1 MTPAEPDNYHDPA
14 ENFPRPRNQS
24 ADGNWNPYESTWA
37 DTGPVIMQAQ
47 TVSALAIL
55 SMISGIVSIPLI
67 CLCFFAIPFSLFA
80 IVAGHISRSICRRS
94 QGRVTGDGMAIA
106 GLSLGYISLAIVIG
120 MFVFMFAAQSRFP
133 GGGPG
138 IPGPGI
144 PPQLTNE
151 TGAEETLDAAI
162 ASLSS
167 LASTGNSDAAVKLAA
182 HLQASLHD
190 IAQQLQDAHSSPAD
204 EGADPS
210 LIAENDPTAES
221 TSVVA
226 ELPEAAGD
234 SELQR
239 ALQEATAYCSL
250 KSNSCAFLV
259 GISNL
264 SNLNETDRIVL
275 SQMVWLAAGRS
286 AKDQCSVGQQFAVA
300 LVDDNNLQEINLGT
314 YQNSDQ
320 YDAGLEHRVPS
331 YENEKRMQL
340 ELLFQPEQISS
351 DVEPASE
358 DANELMLKVPGE

>member
-1 MTPAEPDNYHDPA
+1 MTPAEPDNDHDPA

-24 ADGNWNPYESTWA
+24 GDGSWNPYESTWS
-37 DTGPVIMQAQ
+37 DTGPVIMQAP

-94 QGRVTGDGMAIA
+94 QGRITGDGMAIA
-106 GLSLGYISLAIVIG
+106 GLSLGYISLAIIIA
-120 MFVFMFAAQSRFP
+120 MFVFMFAVQSRFP

-144 PPQLTNE
+144 PPQLTNG
-151 TGAEETLDAAI
+151 TGAQETLDAAI

-167 LASTGNSDAAVKLAA
+167 MASAGNSDEAVKLAT

-190 IAQQLQDAHSSPAD
+190 IAQQMQVANSSPAD

-210 LIAENDPTAES
+210 VVTENDPAAES
-221 TSVVA
+221 TSAIA
-226 ELPEAAGD
+226 ELPETPGK

-239 ALQEATAYCSL
+239 ALQESTVYCCL
-250 KSNSCAFLV
+250 KSDSCAFLV

-264 SNLNETDRIVL
+264 SALNEADRIVL

-286 AKDQCSVGQQFAVA
+286 VDDQLEAGQRFAVA
-300 LVDDNNLQEINLGT
+300 LVEDSEFQEISLGT
-314 YQNSDQ
+314 YERSDH
-320 YDAGLEHRVPS
+320 YDAGLQHRVPS
-331 YENEKRMQL
+331 DDYEKRMQL
-340 ELLFQPEQISS
+340 ELFFQTEQISS

-358 DANELMLKVPGE
+358 DAHELMPGVPGE